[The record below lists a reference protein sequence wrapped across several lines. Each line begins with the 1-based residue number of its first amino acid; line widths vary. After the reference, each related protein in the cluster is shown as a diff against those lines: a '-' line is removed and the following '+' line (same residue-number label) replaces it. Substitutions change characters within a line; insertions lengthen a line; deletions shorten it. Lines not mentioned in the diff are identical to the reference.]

1 MRIETKSYVV
11 LVPEAG
17 LWLYNEKDG
26 IVSNKVY
33 LGKEASSLDWVEI
46 TEQQKQE
53 IEAQRE
59 AQENAKKHLVKTIDK
74 LE

>member
-1 MRIETKSYVV
+1 MKIETKSYVV

-33 LGKEASSLDWVEI
+33 LGKEASASEWREI
-46 TEQQKQE
+46 TQE
-53 IEAQRE
+53 EKERIEAELAAEE
-59 AQENAKKHLVKTIDK
+59 ATET
-74 LE
+74 E